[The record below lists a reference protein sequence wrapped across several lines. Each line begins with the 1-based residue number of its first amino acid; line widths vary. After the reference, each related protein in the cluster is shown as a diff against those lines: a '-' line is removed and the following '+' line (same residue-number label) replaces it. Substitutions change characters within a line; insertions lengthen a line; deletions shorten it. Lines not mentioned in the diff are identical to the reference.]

1 MNRDH
6 LFIVVV
12 MALALA
18 MLTGHCSGRAVEL
31 DADGSSIAAAS
42 DAAGAPSAAS
52 SLGIRAAE
60 PGRAARP
67 TFVKITTPPPAR
79 VAQIRG
85 TTVELEC
92 EIVGSPTPSVQWVH
106 GSGQT
111 ADWED
116 ISVNVITEETPTSVA
131 RVVSRLVIDRSSRA
145 SQATYTCIGRSA
157 GQLAMASTVVYHIDA
172 TGSRLGN
179 FSDLMLL
186 RPVGAGATS
195 PTHSFMN
202 LKNAR
207 ITLHY
212 KTLFENMGSTVVLPC
227 KAVGRPVPEITWLN
241 EDGSVVG
248 SLQDPRLRTL
258 PTGELI
264 ITGLRWTDMG
274 TYTCVAKNA
283 ISKDE
288 AETFIYPVR
297 PN

>member
-1 MNRDH
+1 M
-6 LFIVVV
+6 
-12 MALALA
+12 
-18 MLTGHCSGRAVEL
+18 
-31 DADGSSIAAAS
+31 
-42 DAAGAPSAAS
+42 
-52 SLGIRAAE
+52 
-60 PGRAARP
+60 
-67 TFVKITTPPPAR
+67 
-79 VAQIRG
+79 
-85 TTVELEC
+85 
-92 EIVGSPTPSVQWVH
+92 
-106 GSGQT
+106 
-111 ADWED
+111 
-116 ISVNVITEETPTSVA
+116 NVITEETPTSVA

-145 SQATYTCIGRSA
+145 SQTTYTCIGRSA